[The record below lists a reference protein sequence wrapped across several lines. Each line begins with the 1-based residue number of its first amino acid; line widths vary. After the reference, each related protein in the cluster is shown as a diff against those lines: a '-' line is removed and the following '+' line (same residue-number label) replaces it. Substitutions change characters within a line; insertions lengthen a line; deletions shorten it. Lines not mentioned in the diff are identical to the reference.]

1 MIIQIDW
8 FGCEPNSNRE
18 LHIHKTLES
27 LNSIKPISRASLRI
41 EETPKSSPAFHLVLI
56 LSMPGPDVLAH
67 GIGHTFDEALRKL
80 EESAHKTLDSRSK
93 KAKQLNGAVRGVK
106 ALHRG

>member
-1 MIIQIDW
+1 MIIQLDW

-18 LHIHKTLES
+18 LHIHKTLET
-27 LNSIKPISRASLRI
+27 LNSIKPISRASLRV
-41 EETPKSSPAFHLVLI
+41 EEQAKSSPAFHLVLI

-67 GIGHTFDEALRKL
+67 GIGHTFDEALRRL
-80 EESAHKTLDSRSK
+80 EEAAHKTLESRAR
-93 KAKQLNGAVRGVK
+93 KARQLNGAVRGVK

>member
-18 LHIHKTLES
+18 LYIHKTLEN
-27 LNSIKPISRASLRI
+27 LNSLKSISRASLRI
-41 EETPKSSPAFHLVLI
+41 EEDTQSSPPFRLVLI

-67 GIGHTFDEALRKL
+67 GIGHTFDEALHRL
-80 EESAHKTLDSRSK
+80 EESAHKTLERRSK
-93 KAKQLNGAVRGVK
+93 MAKMLNGAPRGVK